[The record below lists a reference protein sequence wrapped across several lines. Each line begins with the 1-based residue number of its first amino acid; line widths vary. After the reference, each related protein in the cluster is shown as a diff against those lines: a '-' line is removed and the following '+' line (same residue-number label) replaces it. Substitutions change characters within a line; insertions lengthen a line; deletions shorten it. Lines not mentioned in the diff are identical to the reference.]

1 MARRPRIIPV
11 ALLCSVINTFVVAGE
26 PQYLIPRT
34 TPRVITH
41 HPLPEAKAA
50 TGQMLEAQP
59 YAYGWF
65 GAQPRR
71 HWSRHFGYYRTYT
84 EWSAK

>member
-1 MARRPRIIPV
+1 MNSLRLIGLSIVLLFMAAHSLSAGHPPYVVLKTRPV
-11 ALLCSVINTFVVAGE
+11 APQSHASSPGVAV
-26 PQYLIPRT
+26 T
-34 TPRVITH
+34 V
-41 HPLPEAKAA
+41 
-50 TGQMLEAQP
+50 EAQP

-71 HWSRHFGYYRTYT
+71 HMTRHFGYYRNYT